1 MRQKQAHGGRA
12 AHQRDLGKEQRF
24 SIEFH
29 AVRHPDKTD
38 HRTWASTS
46 QRLRHRFLRAHAF
59 EDNLERALG
68 LNPLINGDDTR
79 D

>member
-1 MRQKQAHGGRA
+1 
-12 AHQRDLGKEQRF
+12 
-24 SIEFH
+24 
-29 AVRHPDKTD
+29 VRHPDKTD